1 MINAFRNEYFF
12 LSNFYEAP
20 ITYCGI
26 TYRNNEAAFQAQK
39 CKSRVEQMCF
49 ANLSPAEA
57 KKLGRRIELRKDWE
71 DVKISIMREIVSAKF
86 NQNPDLSKKLI
97 ETGDEYLEEGN
108 DWGDRIW
115 GTVDGKGANNLG
127 RILMEER
134 ERQKERAEWV
144 ELFIDDEI
152 IR

>member
-1 MINAFRNEYFF
+1 MINRFRDEYFF

-20 ITYCGI
+20 VAYCGI
-26 TYRNNEAAFQAQK
+26 TYKNNEAAFQAQK
-39 CKSRVEQMCF
+39 CKSQDEQMRF
-49 ANLSPAEA
+49 ADLSPSDA
-57 KKLGRRIELRKDWE
+57 KRLGRRIELRKDWE
-71 DVKISIMREIVSAKF
+71 DIKISIMREIVSAKF
-86 NQNPDLSKKLI
+86 DQNPDLAKKLI

-115 GTVDGKGANNLG
+115 GTVNGKGANNLG

>member
-26 TYRNNEAAFQAQK
+26 TYKNNEAAFQAQK
-39 CKSRVEQMCF
+39 CESRDEQMRF
-49 ANLSPAEA
+49 ADLSPSDA
-57 KKLGRRIELRKDWE
+57 KRLGRRVELREDWE
-71 DVKISIMREIVSAKF
+71 DIKISIMREIVSAKF
-86 NQNPDLSKKLI
+86 DQNPDLAKKLI
-97 ETGDEYLEEGN
+97 ETDDEYLEEGN
-108 DWGDRIW
+108 NWGDRIW

-144 ELFIDDEI
+144 EFFIDDDI

>member
-1 MINAFRNEYFF
+1 MINRFKDEYFF

-26 TYRNNEAAFQAQK
+26 TYKNNEAAFQAQK
-39 CKSRVEQMCF
+39 CRNKEDRISF
-49 ANLSPAEA
+49 ADLNPSDA
-57 KKLGRRIELRKDWE
+57 KKLGRKVELRKDWE
-71 DVKISIMREIVSAKF
+71 DIKISVMREIVSAKF
-86 NQNPDLSKKLI
+86 DQNPDLSKKLI
-97 ETGDEYLEEGN
+97 ETADEYLEEGN

-134 ERQKERAEWV
+134 ERQKT
-144 ELFIDDEI
+144 LFA
-152 IR
+152 

>member
-1 MINAFRNEYFF
+1 MINRFKDEYFF

-20 ITYCGI
+20 VTYCGI
-26 TYRNNEAAFQAQK
+26 TYKNNEAAFQAQK
-39 CKSRVEQMCF
+39 CKSRDEQMRF

-57 KKLGRRIELRKDWE
+57 KKLGRRVELRKDWE
-71 DVKISIMREIVSAKF
+71 DVKISVMREIVSVKF
-86 NQNPDLSKKLI
+86 DQNPDLSKKLI

>member
-20 ITYCGI
+20 ITYYGI
-26 TYRNNEAAFQAQK
+26 TYKNNEAAFQAQK
-39 CKSRVEQMCF
+39 CKSRDEQMRF

-57 KKLGRRIELRKDWE
+57 KKLGRRVELRKDWE
-71 DVKISIMREIVSAKF
+71 DIKISIMREIVSAKF